1 MTKEKTSYEE
11 KNKKEERKI
20 IFEEFPYK
28 KEKNNNKKIKN
39 VIITILIII
48 ILLVLFTFSSILNKY
63 ILYGNESNDYKIV
76 NNFDG
81 NYAKISPQDRQDLFK
96 KIGFDVSKTKTEIK
110 DNNNYVT
117 TYAYHN
123 NSDDNLFADSI
134 SVYYDGNYEVTYII
148 LSLVYSKNDFSI
160 ASATADCNAII
171 KNFAIVTTPKNAISE
186 VFDNG
191 YYYLGKNDANA
202 DVSYRLIKQD
212 KYYLLTVTLEK

>member
-1 MTKEKTSYEE
+1 MVKEKTSYEE

-28 KEKNNNKKIKN
+28 KEKNNKKIKN

-110 DNNNYVT
+110 DNNKYVT

-123 NSDDNLFADSI
+123 NSDDNLLADSI

-148 LSLVYSKNDFSI
+148 LSLVYSKNEFSI

-171 KNFAIVTTPKNAISE
+171 KNFINVATPKNAITE
-186 VFDNG
+186 AVYNG

-202 DVSYRLIKQD
+202 DVSYRLIKEN
-212 KYYLLTVTLEK
+212 KHYILTITLEK